1 MMLLI
6 ILLSVVVFQSCSN
19 RQEEGN
25 LWRIGFSQCTDD
37 EWRIKMNDDLLREA
51 QLYNNVCV
59 DIKMAHGNNLQQIE
73 DINNFIAE
81 KVDLLIVSP
90 NEAVAITP
98 VVEKAY
104 NSGIPVIVVDRKVFT
119 DCYTAFIAAD
129 NFQIGQAVGHYIH
142 SLLPMGGKV
151 VEITGLMGSTPAIER
166 HQGFINVISNHPEI
180 KILETWDSEWKRE
193 SAYEKTLSLLDRQ
206 NDIDVVFAHN
216 DIMAYGAYCAA
227 MSKGCEA
234 KIKFIGVDALP
245 GETNG
250 VGLVAQGKMNA
261 TFIYPSGVE
270 TIVKTAID
278 ILEGKKYN
286 KETIL
291 NTAII
296 NKTNVKVME
305 MQGSYIS
312 EQEKKIE
319 KLSTQIGDYSK
330 SIQRQ
335 RFLLYMSLLMV
346 VIVIIGLAAA
356 LYLLKSKNK
365 LNKILVSQNAE
376 IRRKTRLME
385 EQQRQLV
392 DLTQQVKESA
402 QAKLAFF
409 TNISHDI
416 RTPLSLILGPLEQ
429 LMNNTSL
436 TEQQRRD
443 YISLASKNADVLK
456 KLVDQLLLFRK
467 FEQGKMSFN
476 AQPTELLHLIKE
488 WNDSFVLLLHQKSI
502 SFSFLSNSEETICV
516 NADIEK
522 LERVYYNILSNAYK
536 FTPEG
541 GRIEVSAESIN
552 KDDKDYVKIRVFNSD
567 SFIPN
572 EEVDTIFERFYQSHN
587 EKHQTGVGIGLA
599 LTKAFV
605 EMHNGKIHVESIQ
618 GVGTTFI
625 VEIPQCEKVQ
635 QVYEDQ
641 SKACV
646 DNYEDDKNLLLLVDD
661 NEDVLSY
668 LSSIL
673 SSEYNLIFASDGKQ
687 GISKALQ
694 HIPDLII
701 TDVMMPNMDGR
712 EMVQYLKNTIQT
724 SHIPVIMLTAK
735 AIEQSRKE
743 GYESG
748 ADSYIAKPFNS
759 EVLRARILNLIN
771 GRKILQNHK
780 DDVTIVRKNAIS
792 QNEQEFMSK
801 MDLFIEQ
808 NISNSELGIDD
819 ICHEMG
825 VSRTL
830 LYRRVK
836 ALTDLAPNEYVRV
849 CRLKKAK
856 ELLCTTTNSIAEI
869 GYAVGFSSPSYFIKC
884 FREYFNETPNSF
896 IKHKTN

>member
-1 MMLLI
+1 MLFSL
-6 ILLSVVVFQSCSN
+6 LLSICVLQSCSN

-25 LWRIGFSQCTDD
+25 LWKIGFSQCTDD
-37 EWRIKMNDDLLREA
+37 EWRIKMNEDLLREA

-59 DIKMAHGNNLQQIE
+59 DIRIAHGNNQQQID
-73 DINNFIAE
+73 DINSFIAE

-104 NSGIPVIVVDRKVFT
+104 KSGIPVIVVDRKVFT

-129 NFQIGQAVGHYIH
+129 NFQIGQAVGHYIR

-166 HQGFINVISNHPEI
+166 HQGFINVISNYPEI

-250 VGLVAQGKMNA
+250 VGLVSQGIMNA

-278 ILEGKKYN
+278 ILEGRKYH

-291 NTAII
+291 STAIV

-319 KLSTQIGDYSK
+319 KLSTQMGDYTK

-346 VIVIIGLAAA
+346 LIVILGLIVA
-356 LYLLKSKNK
+356 LYLLKTKNK

-376 IRRKTRLME
+376 IQRKTMLME
-385 EQQRQLV
+385 EQQQQLV
-392 DLTQQVKESA
+392 DLTQQVNESA
-402 QAKLAFF
+402 QAKLVFF

-429 LMNNTSL
+429 LMNNPSL

-476 AQPTELLHLIKE
+476 AQPTQILHLIKE

-502 SFSFLSNSEETICV
+502 SFSFLSNIEETVCV

-536 FTPEG
+536 FTPDG
-541 GRIEVSAESIN
+541 GKIDVSVDSIN
-552 KDDKDYVKIRVFNSD
+552 KGDKDIIQIKIFNSG
-567 SFIPN
+567 SFIPAGD
-572 EEVDTIFERFYQSHN
+572 VDTIFERFYQGNH
-587 EKHQTGVGIGLA
+587 EKYQTGVGIGLA

-605 EMHNGKIHVESIQ
+605 EMHNGKICVESIQ
-618 GVGTTFI
+618 GVGTTFV
-625 VEIPQCEKVQ
+625 VELPQCERVQ
-635 QVYEDQ
+635 SVSDDYSDDD
-641 SKACV
+641 A
-646 DNYEDDKNLLLLVDD
+646 DNYADGRNVLLLVDD

-668 LSSIL
+668 LNSIL

-687 GISKALQ
+687 GIRKALQ
-694 HIPDLII
+694 YIPDLII
-701 TDVMMPNMDGR
+701 TDMMMPNMDGR
-712 EMVQYLKNTIQT
+712 EMVEYLKNTIQT

-748 ADSYIAKPFNS
+748 VDSYIAKPFNS

-771 GRKILQNHK
+771 GRKILKNHK
-780 DDVTIVRKNAIS
+780 DDISLVRNNVIN
-792 QNEQEFMSK
+792 QHEQEFISK
-801 MDLFIEQ
+801 MDLFIDQ
-808 NISNSELGIDD
+808 NISNGELGIDD

-825 VSRTL
+825 VSRTQ

-836 ALTDLAPNEYVRV
+836 AITDLAPNEYVRV
-849 CRLKKAK
+849 YRLKKAK

-896 IKHKTN
+896 IKSKII

>member
-1 MMLLI
+1 MVLVG
-6 ILLSVVVFQSCSN
+6 ILLPIVVLQSCSN
-19 RQEEGN
+19 RQEDGN
-25 LWRIGFSQCTDD
+25 LWKIGFSQCTDD
-37 EWRIKMNDDLLREA
+37 EWRIKMNEDLLREA
-51 QLYNNVCV
+51 QLYNNVCL
-59 DIKMAHGNNLQQIE
+59 DIKMAHGNNQQQIE
-73 DINNFIAE
+73 DINDFIAD

-129 NFQIGQAVGHYIH
+129 NFQIGQAVGHYIR

-180 KILETWDSEWKRE
+180 KILDTWDSEWKRE

-206 NDIDVVFAHN
+206 SDIDVVFAHN

-227 MSKGCEA
+227 MSRGCEA

-250 VGLVAQGKMNA
+250 VGLVSSGKMNA

-278 ILEGKKYN
+278 ILEGRKYN

-291 NTAII
+291 STAII

-319 KLSTQIGDYSK
+319 KLSTQIGDYTK

-335 RFLLYMSLLMV
+335 RFLLYISLLMV
-346 VIVIIGLAAA
+346 VAVIIGLAAA
-356 LYLLKSKNK
+356 LYLLKSKNR
-365 LNKILVSQNAE
+365 LNRILVSQNAE
-376 IRRKTRLME
+376 IRMKTRQME
-385 EQQRQLV
+385 EQQQQLV
-392 DLTQQVKESA
+392 DLTQQVKDSA
-402 QAKLAFF
+402 QAKLVFF

-429 LMNNTSL
+429 LMNNPSL
-436 TEQQRRD
+436 TEEQRRI

-476 AQPTELLHLIKE
+476 AQPTMILHLIKE

-502 SFSFLSNSEETICV
+502 KFNFLSNIDEFVRV
-516 NADIEK
+516 NADVEK

-541 GRIEVSAESIN
+541 GKIDVSVESI
-552 KDDKDYVKIRVFNSD
+552 KDIIQIKVFNSD

-572 EEVDTIFERFYQSHN
+572 EEVDTIFERFYQRNN

-605 EMHNGKIHVESIQ
+605 EMHNGKIRVESIQ

-625 VEIPQCEKVQ
+625 VEIPQCERSQPVSDGRS
-635 QVYEDQ
+635 YDE
-641 SKACV
+641 AE
-646 DNYEDDKNLLLLVDD
+646 NYEDGRNLLLLVDD

-687 GISKALQ
+687 GIKKALQ
-694 HIPDLII
+694 YIPDLII

-771 GRKILQNHK
+771 GRKILRDHK
-780 DDVTIVRKNAIS
+780 EDVPIVRNIAIS
-792 QNEQEFMSK
+792 QNEQEFMLK
-801 MDLFIEQ
+801 LDLYIDQ

-819 ICHEMG
+819 ICHELG

-836 ALTDLAPNEYVRV
+836 ALADLAPNEYVRV

-856 ELLCTTTNSIAEI
+856 ELLCTTTNSITEI

-884 FREYFNETPNSF
+884 FREYFNETPSSF